1 VWDPKNLT
9 VHSTIPNIPEQ
20 YTPQDS
26 WTRADALSTHLH
38 LLNLHGAT
46 RSKMTDLERTQKTNR
61 GWWIVW
67 TRLIEKSTGDP
78 SASLSTI
85 KETASEDGGA
95 SSRAGTAEEL
105 DDGPHV
111 EKEIFLIRRA
121 SDHARFRSE
130 GGNDGA
136 GKLAQGIGVDTRRYV
151 EELLNL
157 L

>member
-1 VWDPKNLT
+1 
-9 VHSTIPNIPEQ
+9 
-20 YTPQDS
+20 
-26 WTRADALSTHLH
+26 
-38 LLNLHGAT
+38 
-46 RSKMTDLERTQKTNR
+46 M
-61 GWWIVW
+61 
-67 TRLIEKSTGDP
+67 EKSTGDP
-78 SASLSTI
+78 STNLSTI
-85 KETASEDGGA
+85 KETASDTGTY
-95 SSRAGTAEEL
+95 SRAGTAEEE
-105 DDGPHV
+105 DDQGPQV